1 MRTGIDILLQL
12 QNIRLDAPAI
22 VDIFFETV
30 SNPLVYELPI
40 LIVAFIHLWFI
51 DKDDGRLILTTMLTA
66 ICLTNIVKCI
76 VKEPRPWVIDNNIHP
91 SETAME
97 GAKGYSFPSGHSTVS
112 VSGYGQML
120 SLTGNRYLRIG
131 IIVFISSI
139 VFSRLYLGVHTP
151 LDVIVGVTIGI
162 VMIIANL
169 YLSRISERDD
179 RTFYAVQ
186 MMYVM
191 FAIATII
198 CISIVDT
205 ISRSQAVMVGALL
218 GVALGSMVEH
228 RYVGHIPSGFT
239 RKGACACI
247 ISVVIMASIFA
258 IGYLMP
264 IIVSSISA
272 AMVMVMAVAFVPYI
286 LKRCSDHVE

>member
-1 MRTGIDILLQL
+1 MDNETTKNFIENIIDEDNEKNTYGKRVHTRFPPEPNGYL
-12 QNIRLDAPAI
+12 
-22 VDIFFETV
+22 
-30 SNPLVYELPI
+30 
-40 LIVAFIHLWFI
+40 HLGHA
-51 DKDDGRLILTTMLTA
+51 KS
-66 ICLTNIVKCI
+66 ICLNFGIAKKYGGLTNLRFDDTNPSKENTEYVESIKRDVK
-76 VKEPRPWVIDNNIHP
+76 W
-91 SETAME
+91 
-97 GAKGYSFPSGHSTVS
+97 
-112 VSGYGQML
+112 
-120 SLTGNRYLRIG
+120 
-131 IIVFISSI
+131 
-139 VFSRLYLGVHTP
+139 LGF
-151 LDVIVGVTIGI
+151 DW
-162 VMIIANL
+162 
-169 YLSRISERDD
+169 DD
-179 RTFYAVQ
+179 RMFYAVQ

-228 RYVGHIPSGFT
+228 RYVGHMPSGFT